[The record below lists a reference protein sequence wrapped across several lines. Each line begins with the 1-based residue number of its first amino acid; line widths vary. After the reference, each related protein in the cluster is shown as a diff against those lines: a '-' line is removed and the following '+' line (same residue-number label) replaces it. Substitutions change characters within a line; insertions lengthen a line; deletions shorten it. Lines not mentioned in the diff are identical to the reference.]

1 MDNSNQLR
9 KRLLAALRKA
19 DYDYGL
25 INDGDKIL
33 VGLSGGKDSLA
44 LLDLLS
50 VYRKFPG
57 KNFSLSAIHLD
68 FGFPAV
74 DFTPVERFVHDLGI
88 KYIPYEAKEVYGIL
102 KDNSNPKT
110 HLLPCSICSRMRKAI
125 VNKAANRLGFSKVAF
140 AHHMDDA
147 IETLFLNMAYG
158 SRIATFEPKMFL
170 ENAKIEFIRP
180 LIYVRENQIVR
191 YVRARNLPIA
201 KNSCGNDKKTQ
212 RESMKKFLAAL
223 YEKIPDAESNF
234 ANMLSNYD
242 SFQLFF
248 DRYGAH
254 PRSNI
259 EVKRCYTGRDMLDI
273 AKVGKRTMTEDDF
286 EKGTCLYYL
295 LRKEDKPIAYLKAQE
310 NLDFSVDIQYLER
323 IPESQM
329 EDVTTLLDIF
339 EKNLSMRHV
348 PRDIRYCGKKNKD
361 VFLAFGYVSDGTV
374 LKKKVTKALKM

>member
-25 INDGDKIL
+25 IQEGDRIL

-44 LLDLLS
+44 LLDLLA

-74 DFTPVERFVHDLGI
+74 DFSPVEEFVHSLGI
-88 KYIPYEAKEVYGIL
+88 DYIPYEAKEVYGIL
-102 KDNSNPKT
+102 KDNRNPKT
-110 HLLPCSICSRMRKAI
+110 GLLPCSICSRMRKAI

-158 SRIATFEPKMFL
+158 ARVATFEPKMFL

-180 LIYVRENQIVR
+180 LIYARESQIVR
-191 YVRARNLPIA
+191 YVKARKLPIA

-212 RESMKKFLAAL
+212 REFMKAFLSRL
-223 YEKIPDAESNF
+223 YDEVPDARNNF

-248 DRYGAH
+248 DRFGAH
-254 PRSNI
+254 PVNGLEI
-259 EVKRCYTGRDMLDI
+259 KRCYTGRDMLDI
-273 AKVGKRTMTEDDF
+273 ARVAKRTGSEDDF
-286 EKGTCLYYL
+286 AAEGYLYYL
-295 LRKEDKPIAYLKAQE
+295 LRKEGEPIAYLKATE
-310 NLDFSVDIQYLER
+310 KPDFSVTIHLFER
-323 IPESQM
+323 MADTKM
-329 EDVTTLLDIF
+329 EDVVHLLDIF

-348 PRDIRYCGKKNKD
+348 PRTIVYEGTRNRD
-361 VFLAFGYVSDGTV
+361 VFLAFGYAEKEGKAEKEIVR
-374 LKKKVTKALKM
+374 ALKM

>member
-25 INDGDKIL
+25 IQDGDRIL

-44 LLDLLS
+44 LLDLLA

-74 DFTPVERFVHDLGI
+74 DFSPVENFVHELGI
-88 KYIPYEAKEVYGIL
+88 DYIPYEAKEVYGIL
-102 KDNSNPKT
+102 KDNINPKT
-110 HLLPCSICSRMRKAI
+110 GLLPCSICSRMRKAI

-158 SRIATFEPKMFL
+158 SRVATFEPKMFL

-180 LIYVRENQIVR
+180 LIYVRESQIVR
-191 YVRARNLPIA
+191 YVTARNLPIA

-212 RESMKKFLAAL
+212 RETMKAFLADL
-223 YEKIPDAESNF
+223 YKKIPDAESNF
-234 ANMLSNYD
+234 ANMLSNYE

-254 PRSNI
+254 PRSDI
-259 EVKRCYTGRDMLDI
+259 EIKRCYTGKDMLDV
-273 AKVGKRTMTEDDF
+273 AFVGKKTKTEDDF
-286 EKGTCLYYL
+286 VLGNSLYYL
-295 LRKEDKPIAYLKAQE
+295 LRKKGKPLAYLKATEHQ
-310 NLDFSVDIQYLER
+310 DFSVDIHYLER
-323 IPESQM
+323 LPEA
-329 EDVTTLLDIF
+329 EDNDVTCLLDIF

-348 PRDIRYCGKKNKD
+348 PRDVFYVGEKKRD
-361 VFLAFGYVSDGTV
+361 VFLAFGYSENGVN
-374 LKKKVTKALKM
+374 LKKAVTKALKM